1 VIRRVVLFL
10 RPGTEAPFA
19 AWASRAF
26 APTTELGPRARDSRD
41 SYERVIGTEQPGP
54 PEPDGLY
61 RRAAA
66 AILGYDIFP
75 PSVGRG
81 VIVRNPVEVGDTVG
95 LRYRFGLGLEIFFA
109 SRVTERFDE
118 QRGPTWRT
126 GFTYRT
132 LTGHPELGE
141 ETFSV
146 EKTTATG
153 EVLVALRSW
162 SRPGI
167 LLSKLTAPFAR
178 RTQVRSSRA
187 ALEHL
192 EQRALSA
199 SARAAASA
207 R

>member
-1 VIRRVVLFL
+1 MLFL
-10 RPGTEAPFA
+10 RSSAEAPLA
-19 AWASRAF
+19 AWASRPF
-26 APTTELGPRARDSRD
+26 APTSELGPGAADHRD
-41 SYERVIGTEQPGP
+41 SYERVIGTESPGP
-54 PEPDGLY
+54 PQPDGLH
-61 RRAAA
+61 RRAAT

-81 VIVRNPVEVGDTVG
+81 AIARSPVEVGDTVG
-95 LRYRFGLGLEIFFA
+95 LRYRLGLGLELFFA
-109 SRVTERFDE
+109 SRVVARFDE
-118 QRGPTWRT
+118 QRGPTWHT

-146 EKTTATG
+146 EKNLGTG
-153 EVLVALRSW
+153 EVQVALRSW
-162 SRPGI
+162 SRHGI
-167 LLSKLTAPFAR
+167 LLTKLTASFAR

-192 EQRALSA
+192 EQLALSA
-199 SARAAASA
+199 SGPAAASA